1 MCSYAVSRGKPAI
14 FFQAIFYTTFN
25 ATAQS
30 CSARGAGLQAGTSL
44 THELNLLTPN
54 PFSAAN
60 PMMGGRVLS

>member
-1 MCSYAVSRGKPAI
+1 MCSYAVSRVKPL
-14 FFQAIFYTTFN
+14 FFRPFLVPLFIPPHRR
-25 ATAQS
+25 AQRMALAFS
-30 CSARGAGLQAGTSL
+30 LTLLL

>member
-1 MCSYAVSRGKPAI
+1 MCSYAVSRGKSAV
-14 FFQAIFYTTFN
+14 FQAVFRTTFH
-25 ATAQS
+25 ATAR
-30 CSARGAGLQAGTSL
+30 ARSVHGAGLPTGTSL

>member
-1 MCSYAVSRGKPAI
+1 MCSYAVSRGKSAV
-14 FFQAIFYTTFN
+14 FQAIFH
-25 ATAQS
+25 ATAQ
-30 CSARGAGLQAGTSL
+30 ARSVHGAGLPAGSSL

>member
-1 MCSYAVSRGKPAI
+1 MFLRGISRQI
-14 FFQAIFYTTFN
+14 RCFSDHFRTTFH
-25 ATAQS
+25 ATAQ
-30 CSARGAGLQAGTSL
+30 AGPAHGAGLQAGTSL